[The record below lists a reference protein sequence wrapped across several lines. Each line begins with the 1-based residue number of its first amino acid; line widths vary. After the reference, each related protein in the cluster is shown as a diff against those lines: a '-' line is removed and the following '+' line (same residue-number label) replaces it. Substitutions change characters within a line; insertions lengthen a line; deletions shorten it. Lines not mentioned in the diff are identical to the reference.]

1 MSSVPRLAAA
11 VLALSVLAACG
22 GRDHAPPRNLDDACA
37 LADERP
43 AYLRAMRDT
52 ERRWDVPVPVQM
64 AIIHA
69 ESRFRG
75 DARTPHRYALGVIP
89 MGRQSSAYGYS
100 QALDG
105 TWEEYQSETRNRRA
119 SRDDIRDATDFIGWY
134 SSLSAQRN
142 GIPPTDARNL
152 YLAYH
157 EGHTG
162 FARGSYQNQAWL
174 LRVADRVADRAV
186 MYDTQLRACGRR

>member
-1 MSSVPRLAAA
+1 MSSTLRFLA
-11 VLALSVLAACG
+11 VLVLLASCGG
-22 GRDHAPPRNLDDACA
+22 GRDMTSPRNLDDACE
-37 LADERP
+37 LTRERP

-52 ERRWDVPVPVQM
+52 ERRWNLPVPVQM

-69 ESRFRG
+69 ESRFDG

-105 TWEEYQSETRNRRA
+105 TWEEYQQSTRNRRA
-119 SRDDIRDATDFIGWY
+119 TRDDIRDATDFIGWY
-134 SSLSAQRN
+134 ARESLERN
-142 GIPPTDARNL
+142 NIQPTDARNL

-157 EGHTG
+157 EGQSG
-162 FARGSYQNQAWL
+162 YRNGSYRAKPWL
-174 LRVADRVADRAV
+174 TRVAGRVADRAA
-186 MYDTQLRACGRR
+186 MYDAQLRACGRR